1 MSLKY
6 SACHAFSVVGQ
17 YRKQIGAKI
26 SITHMVMP
34 AMLLKL
40 FYFAKTG
47 KNIEKTLL
55 KDSRNGAQRR

>member
-1 MSLKY
+1 MLPKY

-17 YRKQIGAKI
+17 YRKQIRAKI

-40 FYFAKTG
+40 FYFPKTS
-47 KNIEKTLL
+47 KNIETRLEKEV
-55 KDSRNGAQRR
+55 RNGAQRK